1 MDQKGL
7 ILKKYISILR
17 GINVSGQKKIV
28 MKDLKA
34 LYESLGFENVTTY
47 IQSGNVIFDS
57 DLQNISDIKNKIGD
71 AIKIKYDFEVPV
83 DLRTSDEFK
92 SVLESLPFDNV
103 NLEVDGTKILV
114 TFLAQQP
121 DRDAVNTLMEYV
133 KAPEKLILGDR
144 CIYLHCPNGYGK
156 TKLSNVFIE
165 KKLNVLAT
173 TRNLKSVNKLCE
185 LAS

>member
-1 MDQKGL
+1 MT
-7 ILKKYISILR
+7 KYISILR

-28 MKDLKA
+28 MKDLKS
-34 LYESLGFENVTTY
+34 LYESLGFENVLTY

-57 DLQNISDIKNKIGD
+57 AIDHVEDIQKIIED
-71 AIKIKYDFEVPV
+71 AIKAKYKFEVPV
-83 DLRTSDEFK
+83 DIRTSNEFK
-92 SVLESLPFDNV
+92 KVLARLPFDDV
-103 NLEVDGTKILV
+103 NLETDGTKMLI
-114 TFLAQQP
+114 TFLAQEP
-121 DRDAVNTLMEYV
+121 DNDAVNTLMAYV
-133 KAPEKLILGDR
+133 KPPEKLVLGDK

>member
-1 MDQKGL
+1 MTQ
-7 ILKKYISILR
+7 YISILR

-28 MKDLKA
+28 MKELKS
-34 LYESLGFENVTTY
+34 LYESLGFENVLTY

-57 DLQNISDIKNKIGD
+57 DIDHVLDIQKLIED
-71 AIKIKYDFEVPV
+71 AIKTKYNFEVPV
-83 DLRTSDEFK
+83 DIRTSNEFEK
-92 SVLESLPFDNV
+92 VLANLPFGAVD
-103 NLEVDGTKILV
+103 LEADGTKMLI
-114 TFLAQQP
+114 TFLSQQP
-121 DRDAVNTLMEYV
+121 DKSAVNRLMEYV
-133 KAPEKLILGDR
+133 KAPEKLVLGDK

-165 KKLNVLAT
+165 KKLDVLAT

>member
-1 MDQKGL
+1 MT
-7 ILKKYISILR
+7 KYISILR

-28 MKDLKA
+28 MKELKS
-34 LYESLGFENVTTY
+34 LYESLGFENVLTY

-57 DLQNISDIKNKIGD
+57 AIDHVEDIQKTIEG
-71 AIKIKYDFEVPV
+71 AIKAKYNFEVPV
-83 DLRTSDEFK
+83 DIRTSKKFEE
-92 SVLESLPFDNV
+92 VLTQLPFDDV
-103 NLEVDGTKILV
+103 NIETDGTKMLV
-114 TFLAQQP
+114 TFLSQQP
-121 DRDAVNTLMEYV
+121 DKSAVNTLMAYV
-133 KAPEKLILGDR
+133 KPPEKLVLGEK

-156 TKLSNVFIE
+156 TKFSNVFIE

>member
-1 MDQKGL
+1 MSR
-7 ILKKYISILR
+7 YISILR

-28 MKDLKA
+28 MKELKS
-34 LYESLGFENVTTY
+34 LYESLGFENVVTY

-57 DLQNISDIKNKIGD
+57 VIENVENIQRTIAD
-71 AIKIKYDFEVPV
+71 AIKTKYDFEVPV
-83 DLRTSDEFK
+83 DVRTSNQFK
-92 SVLESLPFDNV
+92 QVLACLPFDEV
-103 NLEVDGTKILV
+103 NLEADGTKMLV
-114 TFLAQQP
+114 TFLTQQP
-121 DRDAVNTLMEYV
+121 QNDAFDSLMEYV
-133 KAPEKLILGDR
+133 NEPEKLVLGDK

-185 LAS
+185 LAN

>member
-1 MDQKGL
+1 MS
-7 ILKKYISILR
+7 KYISILR

-28 MKDLKA
+28 MKELKS
-34 LYESLGFENVTTY
+34 LYESLGFENVLTY

-57 DLQNISDIKNKIGD
+57 DIDHAEDIERSIRD
-71 AIKIKYDFEVPV
+71 AIKAKYNFEVPV
-83 DLRTSDEFK
+83 DIRTSHEFK
-92 SVLESLPFDNV
+92 EVLANLPFDDV
-103 NLEVDGTKILV
+103 NLETDGTQMLI

-121 DRDAVNTLMEYV
+121 DKSAVNRLMEYV
-133 KAPEKLILGDR
+133 KAPEKLTLGDK

-165 KKLNVLAT
+165 KKLDVLAT